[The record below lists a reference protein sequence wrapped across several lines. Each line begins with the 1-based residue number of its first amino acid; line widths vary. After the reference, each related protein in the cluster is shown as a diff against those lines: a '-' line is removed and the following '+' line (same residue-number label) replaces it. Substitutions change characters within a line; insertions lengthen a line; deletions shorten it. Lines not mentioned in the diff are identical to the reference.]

1 MTLDIAGVA
10 GTLNELASSHP
21 IGQLQEIRKA
31 LKGFDRRPG
40 DKIFSAQTI
49 NADWA
54 FHHGGRTELQFN
66 IGREESDAGEVLRHG
81 VAFSFEPSQT
91 LPTIDVLVPKAGL
104 FNDYLR
110 SNPGD
115 FGDMRMWHWHKTR
128 SPDRPP
134 GPIPESL
141 AARGVFVF
149 LGKCQPA
156 DSIDYELILA
166 DFDRLVPLY
175 QYVEGGGANEP
186 VPLPAKSGF
195 AFKAGCPPKL
205 GAATATLTAKVLD
218 LDLRHNLLQDK
229 LAQRLI
235 AEYGV
240 ENLSTE
246 QPSGAG
252 TRIDVVVR
260 QADQFW
266 FYEIKTA
273 RSPRV
278 CLREAVGQLLEYGY
292 WPRGHDP
299 VASKLV
305 VVGESPLD
313 EDAGIYLH
321 RLTSLFGLPLEYLA
335 MPL

>member
-1 MTLDIAGVA
+1 MAIDIAGVA
-10 GTLNELASSHP
+10 ATLNELATSHQ
-21 IGQLQEIRKA
+21 IGQLQEIRKV

-40 DKIFSAQTI
+40 EKIFSAQTI
-49 NADWA
+49 NKDWA

-66 IGREESDAGEVLRHG
+66 IGREESEAGEILRHG

-91 LPTIDVLVPKAGL
+91 LPTIDVLVPKAVL

-110 SNPGD
+110 SNPKD
-115 FGDMRMWHWHKTR
+115 FGDMRMWHWYKSR

-134 GPIPESL
+134 GSIPEAL
-141 AARGVFVF
+141 VAKGVFVF
-149 LGKCQPA
+149 LGNWQPA
-156 DSIDYELILA
+156 DSIDYERILS
-166 DFDRLVPLY
+166 DFDRLLPLY
-175 QYVEGGGANEP
+175 RYVESGGAHEP
-186 VPLPAKSGF
+186 IPLPPKTGF
-195 AFKAGCPPKL
+195 TFKAGSSPKL
-205 GAATATLTAKVLD
+205 GTATATLAAKVLD

-229 LAQRLI
+229 LAQCLI
-235 AEYGV
+235 ADFGV
-240 ENLSTE
+240 ENVSTE

-260 QADQFW
+260 QKDQYW

-278 CLREAVGQLLEYGY
+278 CLREAVGQLLEYAY
-292 WPRGHDP
+292 WPHGQEP
-299 VASKLV
+299 VAFKLV

-313 EDAGIYLH
+313 ADAEEYLR
-321 RLTSLFGLPLEYLA
+321 RLTIRFGLPLEYLA

>member
-1 MTLDIAGVA
+1 MTLDLAGVA
-10 GTLNELASSHP
+10 TTLNELASGHP
-21 IGQLQEIRKA
+21 IGRLQDIRKA
-31 LKGFDRRPG
+31 LKGFERRPG
-40 DKIFSAQTI
+40 DKLFSAQTI
-49 NADWA
+49 NPDWA

-91 LPTIDVLVPKAGL
+91 LPTIDVLVPKVGL

-110 SNPGD
+110 SNPDD
-115 FGDMRMWHWHKTR
+115 FGNMRMWHWHKTR
-128 SPDRPP
+128 SPDRLP
-134 GPIPESL
+134 GPIPEALTSK
-141 AARGVFVF
+141 GVFVF
-149 LGKCQPA
+149 LGRCQPA
-156 DSIDYELILA
+156 NSIDHELILA
-166 DFDRLVPLY
+166 DFDRLLPLY
-175 QYVEGGGANEP
+175 EYVESGGASEP
-186 VPLPAKSGF
+186 VPLPAKTGF
-195 AFKAGCPPKL
+195 AFKAGCAPKV
-205 GAATATLTAKVLD
+205 GSATATLAAKVLD

-240 ENLSTE
+240 ENVSTE

-252 TRIDVVVR
+252 TRIDAVVR
-260 QADQFW
+260 QADQYW

-299 VASKLV
+299 VTGRLV

-313 EDAGIYLH
+313 ADGVEYLR
-321 RLTSLFGLPLEYLA
+321 RLTDGFGLPLEYLA

>member
-10 GTLNELASSHP
+10 ATLNELASGHP
-21 IGQLQEIRKA
+21 IGQLQDIRKA

-49 NADWA
+49 FTDWA

-81 VAFSFEPSQT
+81 IAFSFETNQT

-110 SNPGD
+110 SNPDD
-115 FGDMRMWHWHKTR
+115 FGDMRMWHWYKSR
-128 SPDRPP
+128 SPDRLPV
-134 GPIPESL
+134 PIPESL
-141 AARGVFVF
+141 VAKGVFVF
-149 LGKCQPA
+149 LGKCQPGEL
-156 DSIDYELILA
+156 IDYELILS
-166 DFDRLVPLY
+166 DFDRLLPLY
-175 QYVEGGGANEP
+175 RYVESGGAHEP
-186 VPLPAKSGF
+186 IPLPAKTGF
-195 AFKAGCPPKL
+195 AFKAGCMPKL
-205 GAATATLTAKVLD
+205 GAATATLAAKVLD

-240 ENLSTE
+240 ENVSTE

-260 QADQFW
+260 QKDQYW

-292 WPRGHDP
+292 WPRGQDP
-299 VASKLV
+299 VATRLV

-313 EDAGIYLH
+313 ADGGEYLH
-321 RLTSLFGLPLEYLA
+321 RLTNGFGLPLEYQA

>member
-1 MTLDIAGVA
+1 MALDIAGVA
-10 GTLNELASSHP
+10 ATLNELASGHL
-21 IGQLQEIRKA
+21 IGQLQDIRKA
-31 LKGFDRRPG
+31 QKRFERKPG

-49 NADWA
+49 NTDWA

-81 VAFSFEPSQT
+81 VAFSFEQSQT
-91 LPTIDVLVPKAGL
+91 LPSIDVLVPKAGL

-110 SNPGD
+110 SNPED
-115 FGDMRMWHWHKTR
+115 YSDMRMWHWYKSR
-128 SPDRPP
+128 SPDRLP
-134 GPIPESL
+134 GPIPEPL
-141 AARGVFVF
+141 VTKGVFVF

-156 DSIDYELILA
+156 DFIDYERILD
-166 DFDRLVPLY
+166 DFDRLLPLY
-175 QYVEGGGANEP
+175 RYVESGGANEP
-186 VPLPAKSGF
+186 VPLLAKTDF
-195 AFKAGCPPKL
+195 EFQAGCSPKVH
-205 GAATATLTAKVLD
+205 TATSTLAALVLD

-240 ENLSTE
+240 DNVSTE
-246 QPSGAG
+246 QPSGVG
-252 TRIDVVVR
+252 TRIDIVVR
-260 QADQFW
+260 QTDKYW

-278 CLREAVGQLLEYGY
+278 CIREAVGQLLEYGY
-292 WPRGHDP
+292 WPRGQSP
-299 VASKLV
+299 VASRLV

-313 EDAGIYLH
+313 ADGAEYLH
-321 RLTSLFGLPLEYLA
+321 RLTNRFGLPLEYQA